1 MRRFAAENE
10 IRTLQEK
17 LDEFDAVKP
26 SKKDNRNLELISE
39 MIEKKTI
46 L

>member
-1 MRRFAAENE
+1 MSNVAAGKICHAKIVIENE

-26 SKKDNRNLELISE
+26 LKR
-39 MIEKKTI
+39 TI
-46 L
+46 KILS